1 VDALGA
7 QLKKTEC
14 VTGARPVP
22 ERVITVGEF
31 VALLV
36 TVMLPV
42 ALPAVAGENVAL
54 SVPLCPGERVTPASP
69 PPALNP
75 APETL
80 TFEMVTLEFPALFRI
95 TFCVLLLD
103 RFLLPNAKLVALLF
117 KRKVAGLTV
126 RVAALL
132 FALPALLLTTA
143 TNCIPLYEVVAAEI
157 V

>member
-22 ERVITVGEF
+22 ESATVNGEF

-36 TVMLPV
+36 TMMLPV
-42 ALPAVAGENVAL
+42 ALPAVAGL
-54 SVPLCPGERVTPASP
+54 SVPLCPGERMTPASP

-80 TFEMVTLEFPALFRI
+80 TFEMVTLEFPVLVRI

-103 RFLLPNAKLVALLF
+103 RFMLPNAKLVALLF
-117 KRKVAGLTV
+117 KRKVAALTV
-126 RVAALL
+126 RLAALL
-132 FALPALLLTTA
+132 VALPALLLTTA
-143 TNCIPLYEVVAAEI
+143 VNCIPLYEVVAAEI